1 MAGETARSTGE
12 VKRAASIIGRLEGD
26 FATELHSLPWNLQAE
41 KAPSHLQADVTE
53 AQRDGGRGGRRDLCT
68 KENILHGMHPSGNR
82 PRGGNILDYPHGD
95 APINNYECLFS

>member
-12 VKRAASIIGRLEGD
+12 VKRAALIIGRLEGD

-53 AQRDGGRGGRRDLCT
+53 AQRDGGGEGGGTSAPRKTSCMGCTLPGTVRGVGT
-68 KENILHGMHPSGNR
+68 
-82 PRGGNILDYPHGD
+82 Y
-95 APINNYECLFS
+95 